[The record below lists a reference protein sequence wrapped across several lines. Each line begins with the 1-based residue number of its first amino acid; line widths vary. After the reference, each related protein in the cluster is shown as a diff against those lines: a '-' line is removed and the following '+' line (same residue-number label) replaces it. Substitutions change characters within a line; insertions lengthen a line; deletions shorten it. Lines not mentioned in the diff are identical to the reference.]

1 MAELEGPTSELEIAS
16 AREGED
22 VSVLRV
28 SGQLDISNAS
38 ILERALNAAVADD
51 PRAIVFDLA
60 GLEFMDSAGISV
72 LVRARS
78 EVGEV
83 SLRNPTPV
91 VRRLIEI
98 TGLSEVLPIEGDAV
112 AP

>member
-1 MAELEGPTSELEIAS
+1 MAELEGNGSQLEILS
-16 AREGED
+16 EGD
-22 VSVLRV
+22 GAAPVLRI

-38 ILERALNAAVADD
+38 TLERALT
-51 PRAIVFDLA
+51 RALSDGASSVVFDLT

-78 EVGEV
+78 EVEQV
-83 SLRNPTPV
+83 RVRNPTPI

-98 TGLSEVLPIEGDAV
+98 TGLSEILPIDAPPT
-112 AP
+112 A